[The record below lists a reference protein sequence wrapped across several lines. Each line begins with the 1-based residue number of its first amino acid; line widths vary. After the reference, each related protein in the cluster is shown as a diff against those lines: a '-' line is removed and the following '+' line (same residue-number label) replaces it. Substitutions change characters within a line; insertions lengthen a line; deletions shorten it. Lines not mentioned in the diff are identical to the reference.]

1 MRILKMNWANGSI
14 IPYLNAEKHLL
25 SHYLYTL
32 RMLMAGLWEFFCN
45 FAAVFSQT
53 LRKRL

>member
-1 MRILKMNWANGSI
+1 MNWANGSI
-14 IPYLNAEKHLL
+14 IPFLNVEKHLL